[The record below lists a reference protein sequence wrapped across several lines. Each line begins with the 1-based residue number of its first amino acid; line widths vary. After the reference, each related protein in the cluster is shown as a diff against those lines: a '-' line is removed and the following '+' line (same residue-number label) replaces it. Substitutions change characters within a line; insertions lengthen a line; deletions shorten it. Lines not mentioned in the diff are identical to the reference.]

1 MFITGILVGDEL
13 VIDGGMATF
22 EVVEKI
28 ENDLHCRCTNPGLLL
43 PQAKLS
49 LWRNGNLVT
58 WNTTLQ
64 ALKGKV
70 DFYDGFL

>member
-1 MFITGILVGDEL
+1 MFISGILVGDKL
-13 VIDGGMATF
+13 VIDGGMAAF

-43 PQAKLS
+43 PRAKLS
-49 LWRNGNLVT
+49 FWRNGKLVT

-70 DFYDGFL
+70 HFSDSFL